1 MARRYSRTQ
10 RVSDLIQTTLASIL
24 QRESRDASSMVTVT
38 EVEVSPDF
46 SHAKVYVSVLNDE
59 KAAAIV
65 AALNENTK
73 HLRYCLANAIKLR
86 VTPDLK
92 FFYDDSTVRGSHI
105 SSLIH
110 NALKDK

>member
-24 QRESRDASSMVTVT
+24 QKESRDVSSMVTVT

-46 SHAKVYVSVLNDE
+46 SHAKVYVSVLNEE
-59 KAAAIV
+59 KAAATV
-65 AALNENTK
+65 AALNENSK
-73 HLRYCLANAIKLR
+73 HLRYSLANAIKLR

-105 SSLIH
+105 SSLI
-110 NALKDK
+110 NSALKDK